1 MIAQLRGT
9 IISKTPLEV
18 VIDCGG
24 VGYMLTVSTMTAER
38 LPNVGEL
45 ATVLTMMIVREDA
58 MQLFGFLNDA
68 ERSAFKLLTS
78 ISGIGPKI
86 AIGVLSATSI
96 GDLRELIARNDL
108 LALQKLPGV
117 GKKTAERILIE
128 LRDKLRAL
136 EGADAPQYDADGLSN
151 VPQSVT
157 QREVREETLAAMV
170 TLGYPRAV
178 ADKAIRAALTAE
190 PEVLFTVEKLL
201 RKALKNVAR

>member
-9 IISKTPLEV
+9 IISKTPLEI

-24 VGYMLTVSTMTAER
+24 VGYVLTVSTTTAER
-38 LPNVGEL
+38 LPNAGET

-58 MQLFGFLNDA
+58 IQLFGFLNAA
-68 ERSAFKLLTS
+68 ERAAFKLLTS

-96 GDLRELIARNDL
+96 SDLRELIARNDL
-108 LALQKLPGV
+108 LSLQKLPGI
-117 GKKTAERILIE
+117 GKKTAERILVE

-136 EGADAPQYDADGLSN
+136 EDAETQQYDTDGLSATA
-151 VPQSVT
+151 SSAT
-157 QREVREETLAAMV
+157 QRDVREETLAAMV

-178 ADKAIRAALTAE
+178 ADKAVRAALAAE